1 MVSYTETEQHND
13 NTECI
18 PFNVTNVIQTQEKEQ
33 SEESD
38 SDLEILSATTN
49 CDIRQNDKEK
59 HPTPSIHKIISN
71 LFGVIGDRSVQC
83 EDKNAESGSESDD
96 DDCILIQAGDKW
108 VENDAFLQNKEEF
121 KKDIALKRKECINE
135 HIKDIDS
142 EDEEDLVVLN
152 KNKTSNQDICPLTL
166 KKIQHPIKNRLCS
179 HIYERS
185 AILNYRQYLLAND
198 KTAKCPQGGCQAAL
212 FGF

>member
-1 MVSYTETEQHND
+1 MVSYTETEQQND

-18 PFNVTNVIQTQEKEQ
+18 PFNVTNVIQAQENEQ
-33 SEESD
+33 SGGSD
-38 SDLEILSATTN
+38 SDLEILSVTTN
-49 CDIRQNDKEK
+49 CDIRQNTKEK
-59 HPTPSIHKIISN
+59 HPTPSMRTIISK
-71 LFGVIGDRSVQC
+71 LFGEKTVQC
-83 EDKNAESGSESDD
+83 EDKNNESGGESDD

-121 KKDIALKRKECINE
+121 KKDIALKRKESISK

-142 EDEEDLVVLN
+142 ESEEDLVVLN
-152 KNKTSNQDICPLTL
+152 KHKTSNQDICPLTL
-166 KKIQHPIKNRLCS
+166 KKIQHPVKNRLCS

-198 KTAKCPQGGCQAAL
+198 KPAKCPQGGCQAAL